1 MKTALAR
8 TRGAARITNTSHPA
22 FQGLTEGNRKTF
34 FFPFTNR
41 LPLHARMSR
50 FTRQVITV
58 FLTLLGVSPLA
69 AEGVSPGASKLV
81 DFGNGWAIT
90 NAMATGW
97 VGSALLV
104 TFILWLIG
112 KPSIIPSK
120 GQAVIESLIEGLRG
134 IFEPIVGKHAFP
146 AAFPLLVTFFVFIL
160 FHNWMG
166 LFPGV
171 GTVGWGQVVDGHF
184 QMSRPWVRPHNAD
197 FNGTIAL
204 ALISFG
210 AWAIIVFKF
219 AGPKLILKDLFGNK
233 ADKGETPGWLYPVLS
248 LVFLVVGLIEVFS
261 IAIRPFTLS
270 VRLFGNV
277 YGGENLLHGT
287 GFFFAFYFMELMVG
301 VIQALVFTL
310 LTAVYIGLLCNHEGG
325 DHAHDEAHGGGAH
338 H

>member
-1 MKTALAR
+1 V
-8 TRGAARITNTSHPA
+8 
-22 FQGLTEGNRKTF
+22 
-34 FFPFTNR
+34 FTNR

-50 FTRQVITV
+50 FTRQVITI

>member
-1 MKTALAR
+1 
-8 TRGAARITNTSHPA
+8 
-22 FQGLTEGNRKTF
+22 
-34 FFPFTNR
+34 
-41 LPLHARMSR
+41 MSR
-50 FTRQVITV
+50 FTHQVTTI